1 MLTFKEPHLCCIN
14 HIHIKTQIYFYN
26 AKLNKLNS
34 LRLGVSELREGKQTL
49 HSRLDDLLTCPHT
62 HFLTFFWLR
71 KNIFSHSTF
80 WISYRFWSDF
90 LCNLA
95 WLSLPDL
102 QERRPF
108 HPFHLFHHLLITLL
122 ITLSVPGTIICSYL
136 SELGNNYW
144 QFLTFLE
151 KSCN

>member
-34 LRLGVSELREGKQTL
+34 SETWSLRIKGRKTDPPLQAWWSPYMSS
-49 HSRLDDLLTCPHT
+49 HSFSD
-62 HFLTFFWLR
+62 FFWLR

>member
-1 MLTFKEPHLCCIN
+1 MLMFKEPHLHCIN
-14 HIHIKTQIYFYN
+14 HIYIETQIYFYN

-34 LRLGVSELREGKQTL
+34 SETRSLRIKGRKTEPPL
-49 HSRLDDLLTCPHT
+49 HT
-62 HFLTFFWLR
+62 HFLAFFFWLK
-71 KNIFSHSTF
+71 KNNSSHSTF
-80 WISYRFWSDF
+80 WISYWFWSDF

-102 QERRPF
+102 QERKPF
-108 HPFHLFHHLLITLL
+108 HPLHVFHHLLITFL
-122 ITLSVPGTIICSYL
+122 ITLLVPGTIICSYL
-136 SELGNNYW
+136 SELGNNYC